1 MIVINEC
8 RITPNGECLIVEAS
22 VSNMD
27 YYDRV
32 YIDSI
37 VIDNQETF
45 VSTGPSSN
53 PVYQKTFGEEYNPV
67 SVVGAYRDF
76 NTKQKCCNDTIAVHA
91 GKTRH
96 IRLQISAKEIKANLN
111 NDILFVYIVASGVPK
126 PCTPCGMDNTNTM
139 AIAYNKKPLYQK
151 AISYVK
157 EMGDNCTKPKGFID
171 YILRL
176 KAFELSYKAGQYP
189 LAIEEWKKL
198 SRTNVVGT
206 KRGCGCNGYN

>member
-37 VIDNQETF
+37 VIDNQETL
-45 VSTGPSSN
+45 VSTGPSNN
-53 PVYQKTFGEEYNPV
+53 PVYQKTFEEEYN
-67 SVVGAYRDF
+67 SVGIVRQQGKF
-76 NTKQKCCNDTIAVHA
+76 STKQNCCDDNIAIRT

-96 IRLQISAKEIKANLN
+96 IRLQIPAKEIKANLN
-111 NDILFVYIVASGVPK
+111 NDILFVYIVASGVPE

-198 SRTNVVGT
+198 SRTNIVGA